1 MRPLQ
6 CDKSTDKN
14 SFHLFEVVKSRKN
27 DVMSSSDK
35 THGGQQLQHKGFGPA
50 AALEGSVLDTHGPI
64 THTLSHTLMHSPG
77 IPAVEA
83 ERDLVHTARMNHH
96 QVKTRLKEEEKHKQP
111 VC

>member
-1 MRPLQ
+1 M
-6 CDKSTDKN
+6 
-14 SFHLFEVVKSRKN
+14 
-27 DVMSSSDK
+27 
-35 THGGQQLQHKGFGPA
+35 
-50 AALEGSVLDTHGPI
+50 DTHGPI

-111 VC
+111 VR